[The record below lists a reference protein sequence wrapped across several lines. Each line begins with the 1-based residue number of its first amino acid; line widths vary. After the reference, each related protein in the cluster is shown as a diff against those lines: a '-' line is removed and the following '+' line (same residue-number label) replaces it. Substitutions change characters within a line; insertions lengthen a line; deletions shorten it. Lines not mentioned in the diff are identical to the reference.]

1 MLVHR
6 PGLVGD
12 WKFYSWLLFDQQI
25 LSLLINVIDIIEQET
40 LFTNENMVTIRNIL
54 TKYNNIII
62 SSWSK
67 NDPSSTL
74 PVLIL

>member
-25 LSLLINVIDIIEQET
+25 LSLLINVIDIIIYKWKHV
-40 LFTNENMVTIRNIL
+40 NIRNIL

>member
-25 LSLLINVIDIIEQET
+25 LSLLINVIDII
-40 LFTNENMVTIRNIL
+40 NMVTIRNIL